1 MCTHSITFSAY
12 REESMA
18 VPGVGIDK
26 LVEMGKLDH
35 LKNGPIFWM
44 DSADSNPRIGK
55 TLCSSHYCKSVGL

>member
-1 MCTHSITFSAY
+1 
-12 REESMA
+12 MA

-26 LVEMGKLDH
+26 LVEMGKLDR

-55 TLCSSHYCKSVGL
+55 TLCSSHYCKSVGLQSSAQASRSLFIKM